1 MHIYFALDIDL
12 SDLATRLLTN
22 DLNGTQKIDV
32 YALIAYFLRNLAI
45 TETEIGFLITEDF
58 YTNVWYNFED
68 MIAYID
74 NLDIEHNIDELPKVR
89 AFIDYF
95 KTNEVILTINFSDS
109 EMLQIIKE
117 DSEQITDVLAK
128 LDSIVT
134 PMPDEDLSGV
144 NDDENDVSENGII
157 QEDVN
162 DNVE

>member
-1 MHIYFALDIDL
+1 
-12 SDLATRLLTN
+12 
-22 DLNGTQKIDV
+22 
-32 YALIAYFLRNLAI
+32 
-45 TETEIGFLITEDF
+45 
-58 YTNVWYNFED
+58 

-162 DNVE
+162 DNIE